1 MKCWLATNN
10 EIPFPPN
17 EKGET
22 PELGIKV
29 TLNSSFILVILFF
42 IFYFYVCCFGYRS

>member
-1 MKCWLATNN
+1 MKCWLATNY

-22 PELGIKV
+22 PELGIKFSKNF
-29 TLNSSFILVILFF
+29 LFITDQTFVIFVVMGD
-42 IFYFYVCCFGYRS
+42 IFNF